1 MSQNRSNKHAERRHT
16 FPERICVWT
25 NMPNHYQSS
34 LYRAIRK
41 LGVDLYVCY
50 FGEIDASRVEM
61 RWDSGANLPEGEFQC
76 GEGLSVLDN
85 IPDWRNCIHI
95 LTSVSDALKRGI
107 LKCLCGEGVP
117 WAFWDERGRPGLRW
131 CLRYPFR
138 RYLAS
143 KLNRHGLGAL
153 AIGQWAID
161 DFTRWGVDRR
171 KIAFLPYVCDPLDP
185 TAPPD
190 PDIAS
195 FAGKRLTFQ
204 YCGVLS
210 ERKATDVLLEAF
222 SRISPADSRACLVL
236 VGPDS
241 SEGTYERQCRE
252 LGLNEHVLFRG
263 AVKPESLVEV
273 MVCADVFIL
282 PSRYDGWG
290 VVLNEAASLGK
301 PLIGTDRCGAVF
313 HLVHPGTNGFR
324 VKAGDAA
331 QLADA
336 MKSYID
342 SPGLIE
348 KHGKRS
354 EEIFSDFLPDKIA
367 KSLLTNLNKWMM
379 NLGSEHKG
387 RN

>member
-1 MSQNRSNKHAERRHT
+1 MSQNCSDNYAECQHT

-50 FGEIDASRVEM
+50 FGGIDASRVKM
-61 RWDSGANLPEGEFQC
+61 GWDLGGNLPKGEFQC
-76 GEGLSVLDN
+76 GEGLSVLDD

-107 LKCLCGEGVP
+107 LRRLCGEGVP

-143 KLNRHGLGAL
+143 KLNRYGLGAL

-171 KIAFLPYVCDPLDP
+171 KIAFLPYVCDPLDA
-185 TAPPD
+185 TAQPD
-190 PDIAS
+190 PEIAS
-195 FAGKRLTFQ
+195 FARKRLIFQ
-204 YCGVLS
+204 YCGTLS
-210 ERKATDVLLEAF
+210 ERKATDILLEAF
-222 SRISPADSRACLVL
+222 ERISPADSKACLVL

-241 SEGTYERQCRE
+241 SGGAYERQCRE

-263 AVKPESLVEV
+263 AVMPELLAENLI
-273 MVCADVFIL
+273 CADVLIL

-301 PLIGTDRCGAVF
+301 PLISTDRCGASF
-313 HLVHPGTNGFR
+313 HLVHPGSNGFR
-324 VKAGDAA
+324 VKAGDAI
-331 QLADA
+331 QLTAA

-342 SPGLIE
+342 LPALIE
-348 KHGKRS
+348 EHGKRS
-354 EEIFSDFLPDKIA
+354 KEIYSNFLPDKIA
-367 KSLLTNLNKWMM
+367 KSFVANLIKWMK
-379 NLGSEHKG
+379 NRRGERKGSI
-387 RN
+387 